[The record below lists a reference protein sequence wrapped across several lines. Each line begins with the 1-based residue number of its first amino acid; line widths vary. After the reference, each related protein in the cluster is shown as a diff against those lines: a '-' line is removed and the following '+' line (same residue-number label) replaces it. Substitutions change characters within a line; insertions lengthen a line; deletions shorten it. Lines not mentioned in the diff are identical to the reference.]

1 MDINTNNINGDV
13 DTANQNVKSAILTYA
28 FYIAIILYGTSIY
41 FAENKNNPMY
51 NSMNYLFW
59 LTIVLCEFFWGGFS
73 YLAGQPN
80 ALGKSALAVFTTW
93 TVLFVPMFTIN
104 IGQSSSNGLNF
115 AEELNSIFSNVVGY
129 YWVSRE
135 ANDILAQLNAID
147 IQNPTTVGNND
158 LISAKILYSEI
169 RNNKTLIIN
178 QLTPSNF
185 DCIWDKLFKY
195 LFELAGHGSENN
207 NKIREQ
213 LRNIVLQKYAI
224 GKSFWYFYTAIICY
238 TLSIYFMSIL

>member
-1 MDINTNNINGDV
+1 MDTTTDEDV
-13 DTANQNVKSAILTYA
+13 DTANQNVKSYILTYT
-28 FYIAIILYGTSIY
+28 FYIAIVLYGTSIY
-41 FAENKNNPMY
+41 FAENKENPVY
-51 NSMNYLFW
+51 NSLNYVFW
-59 LTIVLCEFFWGGFS
+59 LTIVLSQFFWGGFS

-93 TVLFVPMFTIN
+93 IVLFVPMFTIN
-104 IGQSSSNGLNF
+104 MGQSSSGLNF

-135 ANDILAQLNAID
+135 ANDILAKLNAID
-147 IQNPTTVGNND
+147 AQHPTTVITQD

-169 RNNKTLIIN
+169 RNNKTLLIN

-185 DCIWDKLFKY
+185 DCIWNKLFKY
-195 LFELAGHGSENN
+195 LFELAGYKSPEQS
-207 NKIREQ
+207 NKIRDQ
-213 LRNIVLQKYAI
+213 LHKIVLQKYAI

-238 TLSIYFMSIL
+238 SLSIYFMSIL